1 MVYLEIKDIL
11 TSILS
16 LILSLK
22 DVKLEEIR
30 RSLKWEDGLK
40 IQDVISWELDW
51 KVDQLLLLLMLE
63 LGDSTMEVYWRSVEQ
78 KGIIMLW

>member
-1 MVYLEIKDIL
+1 MFINIFWSMVYLEIKDIL

-30 RSLKWEDGLK
+30 RSLKLEDGLK
-40 IQDVISWELDW
+40 IQDVIS
-51 KVDQLLLLLMLE
+51 
-63 LGDSTMEVYWRSVEQ
+63 
-78 KGIIMLW
+78 